1 MLALTLPLPV
11 VRHSESCLSPKQGY
25 LLHANL
31 LSYFKKSVVAGALP
45 FGQLLATRESR
56 ESTSPCPADVI
67 PDRRKGMYQS
77 AHVTWLGVAAHCIS
91 PLEIANMLRN
101 PQSDLSQ
108 AWSPGVPGLGPL
120 TLARGAGARLLSPL
134 LATAD
139 SHRAG
144 STQRPCRGRNRT
156 TSGVPLGVCG
166 TETWLGP
173 EASGDCESRF
183 RWQEVQHHR

>member
-108 AWSPGVPGLGPL
+108 AWSPGVPGLGPPHSGQGCRCQAAL
-120 TLARGAGARLLSPL
+120 TTAGHGRLP
-134 LATAD
+134 
-139 SHRAG
+139 
-144 STQRPCRGRNRT
+144 QGRIN
-156 TSGVPLGVCG
+156 
-166 TETWLGP
+166 TE
-173 EASGDCESRF
+173 AM
-183 RWQEVQHHR
+183 